1 MNKLNHPYD
10 PNRLLAALCGQLQVH
25 SDTKLAK
32 TLGLSTGILAG
43 LRAGRVPITA
53 TMYLQMQEKTGLPLE
68 TLRTLAGD
76 QRRRQRPTG
85 ASPAFARPRRTGVQ
99 DKMH

>member
-53 TMYLQMQEKTGLPLE
+53 TMYLQMQEKTGIPLD

-85 ASPAFARPRRTGVQ
+85 AVATFAAARQGRAQ